1 MQEGVHPP
9 LPRFALGLTDC
20 FIPLLIDRTRLLSQN
35 VSLSRH
41 ASPPP
46 RHARLFSYFCL
57 LFFLDDAGDWQPN
70 EGIVLEMNSGSERLL
85 RGSLFFSQAIRSSLQ
100 GWNTKKSI
108 RL

>member
-1 MQEGVHPP
+1 
-9 LPRFALGLTDC
+9 
-20 FIPLLIDRTRLLSQN
+20 
-35 VSLSRH
+35 
-41 ASPPP
+41 
-46 RHARLFSYFCL
+46 L